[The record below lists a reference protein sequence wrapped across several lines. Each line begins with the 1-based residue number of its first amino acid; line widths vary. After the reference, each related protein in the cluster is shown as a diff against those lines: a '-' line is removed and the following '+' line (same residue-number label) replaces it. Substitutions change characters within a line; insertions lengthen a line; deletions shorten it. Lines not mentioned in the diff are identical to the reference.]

1 MQFFRYA
8 QDYYGDWLKTQLL
21 PETALLVFCL
31 ILLLLGIHRLRRSM
45 GEPVPTENDGVAAVS
60 GEKYELGARL
70 YHWGNF
76 VFLVMLAVSG
86 IALLVPRSIRTLF
99 GSWLLIHEIFSV
111 LYIGGLLVHIFAALK
126 RGEPRT
132 MWFERRDWSDLKII
146 AANFFGRSRQYP
158 RFGKYDPLQKIY
170 HAVLTIISAV
180 LVFSGIYL
188 FFSVE
193 AWATFSHEWLRW
205 QRLLHDLSAVAV
217 VAVILGHI
225 YFGLI
230 RVNWANLAAIITGK
244 LSASYFRLRH
254 NANRW
259 KPRRVKGE

>member
-8 QDYYGDWLKTQLL
+8 QDYYGDWLKIQLL
-21 PETALLVFCL
+21 PETALLVFFL
-31 ILLLLGIHRLRRSM
+31 ILLLLGIHRLRRSI
-45 GEPVPTENDGVAAVS
+45 GEPVPTEEEGEASLS

-76 VFLVMLAVSG
+76 VFLIMLAVSG
-86 IALLVPRSIRTLF
+86 IALLVPRSIRAMF
-99 GSWLLIHEIFSV
+99 GSWLLIHEIFAV
-111 LYIGGLLVHIFAALK
+111 LYIGGLLVHIFASLT

-132 MWFERRDWSDLKII
+132 MWFEGRDWTDIKTIV
-146 AANFFGRSRQYP
+146 ANFFGRSRQYP

-170 HAVLTIISAV
+170 HALLTIISAV
-180 LVFSGIYL
+180 LIFSGVYL
-188 FFSVE
+188 FFSTE

-205 QRLLHDLSAVAV
+205 QRLLHDLSAVAE
-217 VAVILGHI
+217 VAIILGHI

-254 NANRW
+254 NAHRW
-259 KPRRVKGE
+259 TPRRVKGE